1 MKAIHLFDNAEEAIA
16 IEAGTTLFA
25 ENSFADLL
33 YVLIAGEVTIV
44 REDCEIATVG
54 AGGLIGEMAIVE
66 NRPHYASAIAKT
78 DCKLVPVDRHRFRF
92 LIEQTPNFAFS
103 VLEIMAERLHQMDRQ
118 ACTPASVLDA
128 TALNVKQ
135 L

>member
-1 MKAIHLFDNAEEAIA
+1 MKAIHLFDNAEEAISV
-16 IEAGTTLFA
+16 EAGTILFA

-33 YVLIAGEVTIV
+33 YILINGEVKII

-78 DCKLVPVDRHRFRF
+78 ECKLVPVDRNRFRF

-118 ACTPASVLDA
+118 ACMPTSVPDA
-128 TALNVKQ
+128 TASTVK
-135 L
+135 